1 MTRLISSGRIG
12 GRVTETLRCAPGI
25 VIAAALA
32 ALFAVLAI
40 GGVSSFAP
48 IGSVFAQQAQSAD
61 FPEFS
66 TYELFTGPN
75 SLDLRPE
82 VLQQLADAIRKA
94 QAPGNCSLGRLKIR
108 VPTGDP
114 SFQDSLVKARR
125 DAVLAALNR
134 LGVPVAGRLFV
145 ETSVA
150 GGPGGTD
157 TVYESPLD
165 KRPPKL
171 DVIWTP
177 EKGTKV
183 EAGQR
188 ITAKATA
195 SDDPTQWQTGL
206 KNIKLTVDGG
216 DRPFGFQEYPQ
227 TCVPPLPPP
236 QTLERFYI
244 VPSPAPPMVRLRATA
259 KDYAGNE
266 TEVWADFPTGD
277 WYGTIKKTAK
287 GGGHNHTIDIDYSF
301 GIEPSGMI
309 KGRARA
315 RIRTEEGQ
323 AGCTF
328 LWTYSPSEF
337 DIPLS
342 GRRNGEN
349 FEITL
354 EPGTTTA
361 TVRDNC
367 TGSLRST
374 TFPSHINPAVAVQ
387 TKYRISAQD
396 GATNTVER
404 ISGAL
409 PWGVVMGDTIQI
421 HQARDN
427 RVSYHLPNQL
437 RLLRLTNESATMEG
451 LRCPTPPRGSWP

>member
-12 GRVTETLRCAPGI
+12 GRVTETPRCATGRA
-25 VIAAALA
+25 IATALA
-32 ALFAVLAI
+32 ASFAVLAI

-48 IGSVFAQQAQSAD
+48 IGSALAQQAQSAD
-61 FPEFS
+61 LPEFS
-66 TYELFTGPN
+66 TYDLFTDEDRP
-75 SLDLRPE
+75 DPRPE

-94 QAPGNCSLGRLKIR
+94 QAPGSCSLGRLKIR

-114 SFQDSLVKARR
+114 LFQGAVVQARR
-125 DAVLAALNR
+125 DAVLAALDR

-157 TVYESPLD
+157 TVYEPALD

-177 EKGTKV
+177 EKGTPVKA
-183 EAGQR
+183 EQK

-206 KNIKLTVDGG
+206 KNIKLTVEGG
-216 DRPFGFQEYPQ
+216 ERPFGFEEYPQ
-227 TCVPPLPPP
+227 DCEHSSPPR
-236 QTLERFYI
+236 TLERFYI

-259 KDYAGNE
+259 RDYAGNE

-277 WYGTIKKTAK
+277 WHGTIKKTIK
-287 GGGHNHTIDIDYSF
+287 GGGHNSTVDVDF
-301 GIEPSGMI
+301 AFEVETSGMI

-315 RIRTEEGQ
+315 RVSTEEGQ
-323 AGCTF
+323 VPGCTI

-337 DIPLS
+337 EIPLS

-361 TVRDNC
+361 TVRTNC
-367 TGSLRST
+367 TGSQGSN
-374 TFPSHINPAVAVQ
+374 TFPSHPSPASFGE
-387 TKYRISAQD
+387 TKFRISAQD

-404 ISGAL
+404 NAGAL
-409 PWGVVMGDTIQI
+409 PWGNVMRDTIQI
-421 HQARDN
+421 HKARDN
-427 RVSYHLPNQL
+427 RVSW
-437 RLLRLTNESATMEG
+437 
-451 LRCPTPPRGSWP
+451 RGGR